1 MNRQKKHNNM
11 PAYQEL
17 GKDGNMEER
26 SLRVVGTNKT
36 FFNKL
41 TNTLTKILIP
51 TQIGING
58 MRISMKR
65 NALIKAFE
73 NSKEDIDA
81 NKKEIAEKKY
91 EDAYTAYLEALDKY
105 VLDTIY
111 KKVKNQTATQLES
124 MALSQYYGIVQLK
137 QSEYTEYKYRKQK
150 YLLELDKETVMN
162 SGKQKTIDKYQDFYI
177 SKQDSLYKGILKNY
191 SVKLAD
197 TTNVYD
203 SAKDWIYIKIF
214 ETLED
219 YIKNILPLKINDP
232 KLEKVVKEYEKYEKF
247 TVGKLDARDNIE
259 KNMIL
264 LGISRNLFTHSLPL
278 VVAEQCYMK
287 LLKDAR
293 CLVQDTKIAA
303 KREKAYTLILNLI
316 EDYNIRLLATKVYW
330 ENSREREEFKK
341 FYNQY
346 KNVEKLKEVDFI
358 EYVKEKEILFIKT
371 DLKKISKDKTDY
383 SRLQKYYKRKLV
395 DFGAMKDIK
404 LTRQN
409 TNKYFGKSI
418 KKSKIA

>member
-1 MNRQKKHNNM
+1 
-11 PAYQEL
+11 
-17 GKDGNMEER
+17 MEER
-26 SLRVVGTNKT
+26 SLRVVGTDKT

-41 TNTLTKILIP
+41 TNTLNKLLIP

-58 MRISMKR
+58 MRIAMKR

-73 NSKEDIDA
+73 ISEEEDDA
-81 NKKEIAEKKY
+81 SKKEIADKKY
-91 EDAYTAYLEALDKY
+91 EEAYTAYLEALDKY

-111 KKVKNQTATQLES
+111 KKVKNDTATKLES

-137 QSEYTEYKYRKQK
+137 QNEFVEYKYRKQK
-150 YLLELDKETVMN
+150 YLLELDKETVTN
-162 SGKQKTIDKYQDFYI
+162 SGKTKAIEKYQKFYI
-177 SKQDSLYKGILKNY
+177 SKQDTLYKGILKNY
-191 SVKLAD
+191 SIKLAD
-197 TTNVYD
+197 NTNVYD
-203 SAKDWIYIKIF
+203 STKEWIYIKIF
-214 ETLED
+214 DTLED

-247 TVGKLDARDNIE
+247 SVGKLDARDNIE

-303 KREKAYTLILNLI
+303 KREKAYTMLLNLI

-330 ENSREREEFKK
+330 DNPKDREEFKS
-341 FYNQY
+341 FYDKY
-346 KNVEKLKEVDFI
+346 KIIEKLKESA
-358 EYVKEKEILFIKT
+358 
-371 DLKKISKDKTDY
+371 ISNLRY
-383 SRLQKYYKRKLV
+383 SV
-395 DFGAMKDIK
+395 
-404 LTRQN
+404 
-409 TNKYFGKSI
+409 
-418 KKSKIA
+418 

>member
-1 MNRQKKHNNM
+1 
-11 PAYQEL
+11 
-17 GKDGNMEER
+17 MEER
-26 SLRVVGTNKT
+26 SLRVVGTDKT

-41 TNTLTKILIP
+41 TNTLTKLLIP

-65 NALIKAFE
+65 NALLKAFQ
-73 NSKEDIDA
+73 NSEED
-81 NKKEIAEKKY
+81 EKKY
-91 EDAYTAYLEALDKY
+91 EEAYTAYLESLDKY

-124 MALSQYYGIVQLK
+124 TALSQYYSIVQLK
-137 QSEYTEYKYRKQK
+137 ESEYIEYKYRKQK
-150 YLLELDKETVMN
+150 YLLELDKESVIN
-162 SGKQKTIDKYQDFYI
+162 SGKQKVIDKYKLFYI

-203 SAKDWIYIKIF
+203 VAKEWIYVKIF
-214 ETLED
+214 DTLED
-219 YIKNILPLKINDP
+219 YIKNILPLKIKDP
-232 KLEKVVKEYEKYEKF
+232 KLEKVVKEYEKYERF

-259 KNMIL
+259 KNMVL
-264 LGISRNLFTHSLPL
+264 LGISRTLFTHSLPL

-303 KREKAYTLILNLI
+303 KREKAYAMLLTLI

-330 ENSREREEFKK
+330 DNPKDREKFKRFHEK
-341 FYNQY
+341 Y
-346 KNVEKLKEVDFI
+346 KDIEKIKDIDFV
-358 EYVKEKEILFIKT
+358 EYVKEKEILFIKEDIQRT
-371 DLKKISKDKTDY
+371 KGEKTDY
-383 SRLQKYYKRKLV
+383 SRLIKYYKRKLV
-395 DFGAMKDIK
+395 DYGVMKEIRDYK
-404 LTRQN
+404 T
-409 TNKYFGKSI
+409 KDGKFI
-418 KKSKIA
+418 KSKVSAIMNEYVSA

>member
-1 MNRQKKHNNM
+1 
-11 PAYQEL
+11 
-17 GKDGNMEER
+17 MEER
-26 SLRVVGTNKT
+26 SLRVVGTDKT

-41 TNTLTKILIP
+41 TNTLTKLLIP

-65 NALIKAFE
+65 NALLKVFQ
-73 NSKEDIDA
+73 NSEED
-81 NKKEIAEKKY
+81 EKKY
-91 EDAYTAYLEALDKY
+91 EEAYTAYLEALDKY

-124 MALSQYYGIVQLK
+124 AALSQYYGIVQLK
-137 QSEYTEYKYRKQK
+137 ESEYIEYKYRKQK

-162 SGKQKTIDKYQDFYI
+162 SGKQKVIDKYKLFYI

-203 SAKDWIYIKIF
+203 VAKEWIYVKIF
-214 ETLED
+214 DTLED

-259 KNMIL
+259 KNMVL
-264 LGISRNLFTHSLPL
+264 LGISRTLFTHSLPL

-293 CLVQDTKIAA
+293 CLVQDTKIAE
-303 KREKAYTLILNLI
+303 KREKAYSMLLTLI
-316 EDYNIRLLATKVYW
+316 
-330 ENSREREEFKK
+330 
-341 FYNQY
+341 
-346 KNVEKLKEVDFI
+346 
-358 EYVKEKEILFIKT
+358 
-371 DLKKISKDKTDY
+371 
-383 SRLQKYYKRKLV
+383 
-395 DFGAMKDIK
+395 
-404 LTRQN
+404 
-409 TNKYFGKSI
+409 
-418 KKSKIA
+418 

>member
-1 MNRQKKHNNM
+1 
-11 PAYQEL
+11 
-17 GKDGNMEER
+17 MEER
-26 SLRVVGTNKT
+26 SLRVVGTDKT

-41 TNTLTKILIP
+41 TNTLTKLLIP

-65 NALIKAFE
+65 NAVLKAFQ
-73 NSKEDIDA
+73 NSEED
-81 NKKEIAEKKY
+81 EKKY
-91 EDAYTAYLEALDKY
+91 EEAYTAYLEALDKY

-124 MALSQYYGIVQLK
+124 AALSQYYGIVQLK
-137 QSEYTEYKYRKQK
+137 ESEYIEYKYRKQK
-150 YLLELDKETVMN
+150 YLLELDKESVMN
-162 SGKQKTIDKYQDFYI
+162 SGKQKVIDKYKLFYI

-203 SAKDWIYIKIF
+203 VAKEWIYVKIF
-214 ETLED
+214 DTLED
-219 YIKNILPLKINDP
+219 YIKNILPLKIKDP
-232 KLEKVVKEYEKYEKF
+232 KLEKVVKEYEKYERF

-259 KNMIL
+259 KNMVL
-264 LGISRNLFTHSLPL
+264 LGISRTLFTHSLPL

-303 KREKAYTLILNLI
+303 KREKAYSMLLTLI

-330 ENSREREEFKK
+330 DNPKDREQFKRFHEK
-341 FYNQY
+341 Y
-346 KNVEKLKEVDFI
+346 KDVEKLKDIDFV
-358 EYVKEKEILFIKT
+358 EYVKEKEILFIKE
-371 DLKKISKDKTDY
+371 DIQKVKGEKTDY
-383 SRLQKYYKRKLV
+383 TRLIKYYKRKLV
-395 DFGAMKDIK
+395 DFGVMKEIREYKTKD
-404 LTRQN
+404 
-409 TNKYFGKSI
+409 GKFT
-418 KKSKIA
+418 KSKVSTIMNEYVSA

>member
-1 MNRQKKHNNM
+1 
-11 PAYQEL
+11 
-17 GKDGNMEER
+17 MEER
-26 SLRVVGTNKT
+26 SLRVVGTDKT

-41 TNTLTKILIP
+41 TNTLTKLLIP

-65 NALIKAFE
+65 NAVLKAFQ
-73 NSKEDIDA
+73 NSEED
-81 NKKEIAEKKY
+81 EKKY
-91 EDAYTAYLEALDKY
+91 EEAYTAYLEALDKY

-124 MALSQYYGIVQLK
+124 AALSQYYGIVQLK
-137 QSEYTEYKYRKQK
+137 ESEYIEYKYRKQK
-150 YLLELDKETVMN
+150 YLLELDKESVMN
-162 SGKQKTIDKYQDFYI
+162 SGKQKVIDKYKLFYI

-203 SAKDWIYIKIF
+203 VAKEWIYVKIF
-214 ETLED
+214 DTLED
-219 YIKNILPLKINDP
+219 YIKNILPLKIKDP
-232 KLEKVVKEYEKYEKF
+232 KLEKVVKEYEKYERF

-259 KNMIL
+259 KNMVL
-264 LGISRNLFTHSLPL
+264 LGISRTLFTHSLPL

-303 KREKAYTLILNLI
+303 KREKAYSMLLTLI

-330 ENSREREEFKK
+330 DNPKDREQFKRFHEK
-341 FYNQY
+341 Y
-346 KNVEKLKEVDFI
+346 KDVEKLKDIDFI
-358 EYVKEKEILFIKT
+358 EYVKEKEILFIKE
-371 DLKKISKDKTDY
+371 DIQKVKGEKTDY
-383 SRLQKYYKRKLV
+383 TRLIKYYNRKLV
-395 DFGAMKDIK
+395 DFGVMKEIRDYK
-404 LTRQN
+404 T
-409 TNKYFGKSI
+409 KDGKFI
-418 KKSKIA
+418 KSKVSTIMNEYVSA

>member
-1 MNRQKKHNNM
+1 
-11 PAYQEL
+11 
-17 GKDGNMEER
+17 MEER
-26 SLRVVGTNKT
+26 SLRVVATDKT

-41 TNTLTKILIP
+41 TNTLTKLLIP
-51 TQIGING
+51 TQIGFNSLK
-58 MRISMKR
+58 ISMKR
-65 NALIKAFE
+65 NILIKTYDAFTAE
-73 NSKEDIDA
+73 NIPAD
-81 NKKEIAEKKY
+81 KKDELEKKY
-91 EDAYTAYLEALDKY
+91 DDAYTSYLEALDKY

-111 KKVKNQTATQLES
+111 KKVKNETATQFES
-124 MALSQYYGIVQLK
+124 TALSQYYGIVQLK
-137 QSEYTEYKYRKQK
+137 DREYNEYKYRKQK
-150 YLLELDKETVMN
+150 YLLELDKESVKNTAKEKV
-162 SGKQKTIDKYQDFYI
+162 IEKYNKFYV

-191 SVKLAD
+191 SIKLAD
-197 TTNVYD
+197 STNVYD
-203 SAKDWIYIKIF
+203 SAKDWIYVKIF
-214 ETLED
+214 NTLED
-219 YIKNILPLKINDP
+219 YMKNILPLKISDL
-232 KLEKVVKEYEKYEKF
+232 KMEVISKDYEKYEKF
-247 TVGKLDARDNIE
+247 SVGKLDTRDNIE

-287 LLKDAR
+287 LLRDAR

>member
-1 MNRQKKHNNM
+1 
-11 PAYQEL
+11 
-17 GKDGNMEER
+17 MEER
-26 SLRVVGTNKT
+26 SLRVVGTDKT

-41 TNTLTKILIP
+41 TNTLNKLLIP

-58 MRISMKR
+58 MRIAMKR

-73 NSKEDIDA
+73 ISEEEDDA
-81 NKKEIAEKKY
+81 SKKEIADKKY
-91 EDAYTAYLEALDKY
+91 EEAYTAYLEALDKY

-111 KKVKNQTATQLES
+111 KKVKNDTATKLES

-137 QSEYTEYKYRKQK
+137 QNEFVEYKYRKQK
-150 YLLELDKETVMN
+150 YLLELDKETVTN
-162 SGKQKTIDKYQDFYI
+162 SGKTKAIEKYQKFYI
-177 SKQDSLYKGILKNY
+177 SKQDTLYKGILKNY
-191 SVKLAD
+191 SIKLAD
-197 TTNVYD
+197 NTNVYD
-203 SAKDWIYIKIF
+203 STKEWIYIKIF
-214 ETLED
+214 DTLED

-247 TVGKLDARDNIE
+247 SVGKLDARDNIE

-303 KREKAYTLILNLI
+303 KREKAYTMLLNLI

-330 ENSREREEFKK
+330 DNPKDREEFKS
-341 FYNQY
+341 FYDKY
-346 KNVEKLKEVDFI
+346 KIIEKLKETDFI
-358 EYVKEKEILFIKT
+358 EYVKQKEILFMREDIR
-371 DLKKISKDKTDY
+371 KIGEEKTDY
-383 SRLQKYYKRKLV
+383 SRLIKYYKRKLV
-395 DFGAMKDIK
+395 DYGVMKEIK
-404 LTRQN
+404 ECKTENKNFTR
-409 TNKYFGKSI
+409 NKANVGI
-418 KKSKIA
+418 KELVNV